1 MAIALH
7 LVLFLIFSLAELLE
21 SCGCS
26 EGQKVAEPEWACCLA
41 GESAA
46 VYNKSDKRWEM
57 LSGVY
62 THTYTHTPDEG
73 DGGHNLWCLSWGC
86 YETWRSC
93 LFRRWLCCC
102 RLFKE
107 NMYKQKHACF
117 SILTLYTWMWTCSH
131 SGVRHTAHTHTHGCA
146 SFSGFV
152 LTSSMFGLPGNLSF
166 FYFLFGFLAVLAA
179 SRQRDKDVE
188 GVFLVCAH
196 YSRVWGCG
204 QRCSC
209 AHSEKT
215 TL

>member
-7 LVLFLIFSLAELLE
+7 LVPFLIFSLAELFK

-46 VYNKSDKRWEM
+46 AYNKRDKRWEM

-62 THTYTHTPDEG
+62 THTLQMKAMEVTTCDVMKPEGLVYSVGGSVAAHCLTCTSRNLHAFLYSLCTHE
-73 DGGHNLWCLSWGC
+73 C
-86 YETWRSC
+86 E
-93 LFRRWLCCC
+93 
-102 RLFKE
+102 
-107 NMYKQKHACF
+107 HAVTQERD
-117 SILTLYTWMWTCSH
+117 TL
-131 SGVRHTAHTHTHGCA
+131 RTHDCA

-152 LTSSMFGLPGNLSF
+152 LTSSMLGLPGNWSYF
-166 FYFLFGFLAVLAA
+166 FFFHFLFGFLTVLAA
-179 SRQRDKDVE
+179 SRQRQIE
-188 GVFLVCAH
+188 RVFLVCAH
-196 YSRVWGCG
+196 YSWVWVCG